1 MQQKVPS
8 VHVWHLSGDTSRQG
22 CSEIRKSEW
31 TLKKNYTVR
40 IGKLTLWRNRNLAK
54 SQFGEIA
61 IWRNRNLAKSQFG
74 KITIWQICDLANIHE
89 FDVKKHF
96 TNQNAL
102 AHRYPPMKIKTVRY
116 I

>member
-1 MQQKVPS
+1 MQQKLPS

-22 CSEIRKSEW
+22 CSETRKSEW

-61 IWRNRNLAKSQFG
+61 IWR
-74 KITIWQICDLANIHE
+74 ICDLANKHE

-102 AHRYPPMKIKTVRY
+102 AHRYPPMKIKTVRH